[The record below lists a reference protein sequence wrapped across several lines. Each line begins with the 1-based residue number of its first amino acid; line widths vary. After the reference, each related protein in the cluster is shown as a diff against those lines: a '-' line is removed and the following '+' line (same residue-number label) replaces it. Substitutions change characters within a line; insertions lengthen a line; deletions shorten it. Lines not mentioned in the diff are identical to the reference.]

1 MTLSSL
7 VDHIKAYADAGY
19 ATFPTQEDKSP
30 LPGCKWT
37 EAKVDIE
44 PNELKYPLGRF
55 GVKLKDDDLIVDLD
69 PRNMKDRKIWSELCD
84 KVPGLK
90 EIGEKVT
97 VVRTGSRGL
106 HVYLKKPPEFSIRKS
121 LKEFPGMEFLSKGA
135 YVVGA
140 GSVGYEFLRPPF
152 TAEDAPAGLLSLIKR
167 DSVVSDMGELTHPG
181 FSDSDM
187 NVQRF
192 TEYLLT
198 LAPLAIEGEH
208 GDETTYTVACRGR
221 DFNLTA
227 RKTFELMTEHWN
239 ERCTPP
245 WSKEE
250 LIRKVRNAY
259 TYAGTTPGK
268 FDPEVA
274 FQQVAVELTGTQE
287 LQNQFDRF
295 KSKLFKPSFRNA
307 VLFLRTEVGV
317 QGKFSLNEFTERIDI
332 KGRVPWEGER
342 NNRYME
348 VDDREVENIRLYLAQ
363 KYGGV
368 EFSTQTIWKAVDLVG
383 ASNRHHPVREHIKK
397 LKWDGVPRLDSWL
410 VDYCGVK
417 DKTLHRQMGRKVILA
432 MVSRI
437 FDPGCKFDY
446 VLILEGK
453 QGIGKS
459 TLCNLLGG
467 EWYGD
472 APLDPKD
479 KDSIPYIH
487 SHWVIELSELITV
500 RKSEADRM
508 KNFISRRE
516 DDVRLP
522 YARART
528 KYPRQ
533 CIFIGTVNPD
543 STGYL
548 TDTSGNRRY
557 WCVWCNEIQYK
568 EFAKVRDSLIAEAYL
583 VWQKGERLTLPENL
597 DMEARLQAAKR
608 EADDPWHGIICE
620 WLAANTDI
628 NEATT
633 QDIYRDVLGGSV
645 RNMHTGHQRRIA
657 TCLQKLGWIKNASR
671 YGNRYIRPVLHE
683 GVL

>member
-1 MTLSSL
+1 MTHSNL
-7 VDHIKAYADAGY
+7 VDHVRAYANAGY

-30 LPGCKWT
+30 LPGYKWK
-37 EAKVDIE
+37 EAKVDTE
-44 PNELKYPLGRF
+44 PNDLKYPFGRF
-55 GVKLKDDDLIVDLD
+55 GVKLKADDLIIDLD
-69 PRNMKDRKIWSELCD
+69 PRNMKGRKIWTELCQT
-84 KVPGLK
+84 VSTLK
-90 EIGEKVT
+90 EIGERVT
-97 VVRTGSRGL
+97 VVRTGNKGL

-121 LKEFPGMEFLSKGA
+121 IKEFPGVEFLSKGA

-152 TAEDAPAGLLSLIKR
+152 VSEDAPTGLLSLIKR
-167 DSVVSDMGELTHPG
+167 EDVVKDMGELTHPG
-181 FSDSDM
+181 FSDSET

-192 TEYLLT
+192 IEYLNNV
-198 LAPLAIEGEH
+198 APIAVQGEH

-227 RKTFELMTEHWN
+227 RKTYEIMSEHWN
-239 ERCTPP
+239 SRCLPP
-245 WSKEE
+245 WSAEE

-259 TYAGTTPGK
+259 TYADSPPGM
-268 FDPEVA
+268 FDPVVA
-274 FQQVAVELTGTQE
+274 FQKTSVELTDTQE
-287 LQNQFDRF
+287 LQNQFD
-295 KSKLFKPSFRNA
+295 KYKTGGYKPTFRNA
-307 VLFLRTEVGV
+307 VLFLKNEIGV

-342 NNRYME
+342 TNRYME

-383 ASNRHHPVREHIKK
+383 ASNRHHPVREHIKR
-397 LKWDGVPRLDSWL
+397 LKWDGVPRLDNWL
-410 VDYCGVK
+410 VDYCGVG
-417 DKTLHRQMGRKVILA
+417 DRPLHRQMGRKLVLA
-432 MVSRI
+432 MIARI

-459 TLCNLLGG
+459 TLCHLLGG

-487 SHWVIELSELITV
+487 SHWIIELSELITV
-500 RKSEADRM
+500 RKAEADRM

-533 CIFIGTVNPD
+533 CVFIGTINPD

-557 WCVWCNEIQYK
+557 WCVWCNWIKYK
-568 EFAKVRDSLIAEAYL
+568 EFATVRDALLAEAYQ
-583 VWQKGERLTLPENL
+583 VWLKGEKLVL
-597 DMEARLQAAKR
+597 DDDLDWEAREQAAKR

-620 WLAANTDI
+620 WTVANGDVT
-628 NEATT
+628 ETTT
-633 QDIYRDVLGGSV
+633 QDVYRDVLGGTIKT
-645 RNMHTGHQRRIA
+645 MHTGHQRRIA
-657 TCLQKLGWIKNASR
+657 SSLQKLGWIKSSTR
-671 YGNRYIRPVLHE
+671 YGNKYIKPLRNEAIL
-683 GVL
+683 